1 MGKLFTLTFPVIR
14 ISHSQI
20 KCWLR
25 VSKVRKL
32 KIAVATKK
40 HKGLEDVVSEVFG
53 KAKTFTIVDV
63 EDGEVK
69 NVQVIDNPAASYE
82 YGSGPVAVKTLADL
96 KVNLVMAGELGP
108 GASNLLEHY
117 KINRFSVKSNKKVTD
132 SIKEALLKL
141 TAEPS

>member
-1 MGKLFTLTFPVIR
+1 MGKLR
-14 ISHSQI
+14 
-20 KCWLR
+20 
-25 VSKVRKL
+25 
-32 KIAVATKK
+32 IAVPTKM

-96 KVNLVMAGELGP
+96 KVNLVISGELGP
-108 GASNLLEHY
+108 GASSLLEHHNI
-117 KINRFSVKSNKKVTD
+117 KKVSVKPSTKVAD
-132 SIKEALLKL
+132 SIKENLAKFKDER
-141 TAEPS
+141 A